1 MGVEVDGMG
10 AYVDGCVG
18 VCGRV
23 YVDGYAGSDKVRCG
37 LGAESRVGG

>member
-23 YVDGYAGSDKVRCG
+23 YVDGCVC
-37 LGAESRVGG
+37 VCV